1 MGVLLIGLVLGMILF
16 LLSSGVTIIFG
27 VLGVINF
34 AHATYFTL
42 GAFVAFFCAS
52 TFDSYFV
59 AFPIAIL
66 AGLLVGAIQEV
77 LTFRPIY
84 KHDHTFQLIASLG
97 FSTIFMALLHL
108 IWGLDYKN
116 VPQPEAFSSAIEVA
130 GSQLSTFRL
139 LVVAIG
145 VAFCA
150 ALLFVIERTPVGL
163 MIRAASTNSDM
174 LSCLGTNV
182 TNLRTWVLAV
192 GSAAAAVAGVIV
204 APIAAVQLSMGATM
218 LLDSFLVVVL
228 AGLGSIRGAIFVSLL
243 IGMTRALGQLFFPE
257 WVQFVVYGGALG
269 FLMVRPSG
277 LFGQKMRAA

>member
-42 GAFVAFFCAS
+42 GAFIAFACVS
-52 TFDSYFV
+52 GTGSYLL
-59 AFPIAIL
+59 AFPVAIL
-66 AGLLVGAIQEV
+66 AGALVGALQEV

-84 KHDHTFQLIASLG
+84 KHDHAFQLIVSLG
-97 FSTIFMALLHL
+97 VATVFMAVLHA

-116 VPQPEAFSSAIEVA
+116 VPQPQMFSSAIEFA
-130 GSQLSTFRL
+130 GTQLSTFRL

-174 LSCLGTNV
+174 LSSLGVNV
-182 TNLRTWVLAV
+182 NRLSTWVLAT
-192 GSAAAAVAGVIV
+192 GSAAAVLAGVIV
-204 APIAAVQLSMGATM
+204 APITAVQLNMGMTM
-218 LLDSFLVVVL
+218 LLDSFLVVIL
-228 AGLGSIRGAIFVSLL
+228 AGLGSVRGAIFVSLL
-243 IGMTRALGQLFFPE
+243 IGMTRAYGQLLFPE
-257 WVQFVVYGGALG
+257 WVQFIVYGGALA
-269 FLMVRPSG
+269 FLMVRPNG
-277 LFGQKMRAA
+277 MFGQKVRAA